1 MRILMKIESP
11 NAKSKWE
18 ALAPMDYTGEAE
30 LQSLLDTGSAELIP
44 ADPSL
49 DEAHVVFARE
59 VSTDSG
65 PIDLIGIGSSGSITI
80 MECKLAKNHQI
91 KREVVGQVLDYA
103 ASLWET
109 DLRSL
114 SEAFKARSGT
124 DPFEAIRNAFGG
136 DDESFDEGTCRSEVD
151 RRLRE
156 GDFRLLVA
164 VDRIDPEL
172 RRIIQYVNSR
182 GGSGQ
187 GLRLVA
193 VESPRYKVELPGY
206 QQGSVQVLVPEAY
219 GDELAPPK
227 ASTSRTTRDWTI
239 EDYFAALAADS
250 PFGQIVQRLLDWAD
264 DRRLTIRMGHG
275 QTPAPMWRL
284 DAQGVDYPLFS
295 ADIGG
300 RLWLTLGN
308 LRGRLGDSDEGVV
321 PVLIEALNAIPGI
334 RVAPGSSGPAVP
346 LLPLAR
352 DEPFAAF
359 TAAYDS
365 VIEVVRAAESREQP

>member
-1 MRILMKIESP
+1 
-11 NAKSKWE
+11 
-18 ALAPMDYTGEAE
+18 MDYTGEAE

-44 ADPSL
+44 PDPSL

-59 VSTDSG
+59 VPTDSG
-65 PIDLIGIGSSGSITI
+65 PIDLIGIGSSRSVTI
-80 MECKLAKNHQI
+80 MECKLARNHQI

-103 ASLWET
+103 ASLWGT
-109 DLRSL
+109 DLPSL
-114 SEAFKARSGT
+114 SDAFKARSGT
-124 DPFEAIRNAFGG
+124 DPFEAIRKEFGE
-136 DDESFDEGTCRSEVD
+136 DAESFDEGACRSEVD

-193 VESPRYKVELPGY
+193 VEFPRYRVELPGY

-219 GDELAPPK
+219 GDELAAPK
-227 ASTSRTTRDWTI
+227 TSTARTTRNWTV
-239 EDYFAALAADS
+239 EDYFAALAVDS
-250 PFGQIVQRLLDWAD
+250 PFRPLVQRLLDWAA

-275 QTPAPMWRL
+275 QTPSPSWRL
-284 DAQGVDYPLFS
+284 DALGVDYPLF
-295 ADIGG
+295 AVDIGG
-300 RLWLTLGN
+300 RLWLSLGN
-308 LRGRLGDSDEGVV
+308 LRNRLGADGEGVV
-321 PVLIEALNAIPGI
+321 RTLIENLNAIPGI
-334 RVAPGSSGPAVP
+334 KVAPGSSGPSVP

-352 DEPFAAF
+352 DEAFAAF
-359 TAAYDS
+359 TAAYDR
-365 VIEVVRAAESREQP
+365 VIDVVRAAESRE